1 MDIGRQ
7 ILYATSNKQLLEAA
21 SEGDTERARSLLEN
35 GAPVNAICRYIQTS
49 TRLAAENGHMETTA
63 VLIAENVDV
72 NATDNLGRTPLH
84 LAAENGH
91 TKTVELLIEKGAD
104 VNATDNLGR
113 TPLHLAAEKG
123 HTKTAELLIEKGADV
138 NATDRS
144 AEAWTPLRLAR
155 IHGHTETEEL
165 LKTAMERQK
174 TEAVTGG
181 GDPLGTVPNRT
192 EAGFRRG
199 PPGNPL
205 PSRVHQHSG
214 QARHGTIG

>member
-63 VLIAENVDV
+63 VLIAENV
-72 NATDNLGRTPLH
+72 
-84 LAAENGH
+84 
-91 TKTVELLIEKGAD
+91 D

-205 PSRVHQHSG
+205 PSRVHQHSR